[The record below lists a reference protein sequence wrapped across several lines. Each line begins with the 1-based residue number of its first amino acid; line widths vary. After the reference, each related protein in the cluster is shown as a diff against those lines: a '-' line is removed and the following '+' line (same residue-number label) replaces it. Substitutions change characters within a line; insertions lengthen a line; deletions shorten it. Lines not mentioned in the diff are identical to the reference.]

1 MNMKP
6 IGGMLLLMVSTFA
19 CAQQSF
25 STPEQAAN
33 ALTKAISEQNE
44 RAMADLL
51 GDNWRDYLPP
61 EGVDPEAAARFLR
74 DWKINH
80 RTEISGDI
88 AHLSVGDNGWQLPI
102 PVVKKKEGWQFDMQ
116 KAADEILT
124 REIGRNELAAIE
136 ALHAYVDAQQS
147 YYAMNHR
154 YAHKIVSTLG

>member
-19 CAQQSF
+19 FAQQSF

-44 RAMADLL
+44 SAMADLL

-61 EGVDPEAAARFLR
+61 EGVDPEAVARFLR

-102 PVVKKKEGWQFDMQ
+102 PVVKKKRAGNLICRKRLM
-116 KAADEILT
+116 
-124 REIGRNELAAIE
+124 R
-136 ALHAYVDAQQS
+136 S
-147 YYAMNHR
+147 
-154 YAHKIVSTLG
+154 

>member
-51 GDNWRDYLPP
+51 GIT
-61 EGVDPEAAARFLR
+61 GAT
-74 DWKINH
+74 IC
-80 RTEISGDI
+80 
-88 AHLSVGDNGWQLPI
+88 HL
-102 PVVKKKEGWQFDMQ
+102 KELIRRRWLDSCV
-116 KAADEILT
+116 T
-124 REIGRNELAAIE
+124 GRYTIVPKSAAI
-136 ALHAYVDAQQS
+136 
-147 YYAMNHR
+147 
-154 YAHKIVSTLG
+154 